1 MTHYGSP
8 VSLTTTRA
16 TAEDWQRLRAVRLA
30 ALAESPRM
38 FGSNFAREEAFSET
52 EWRERAARPATFL
65 ASLDAADV
73 GIAGVYEFDDG
84 WCVMGM
90 WVAPAARGAGVV
102 EALVAVCVD
111 EARSHGAV
119 DLGLW
124 VMEDNPRGI
133 GAYSRLGFT
142 VTETRQH
149 VRDGRYEV
157 AMVKKL

>member
-1 MTHYGSP
+1 M
-8 VSLTTTRA
+8 SLTTTRA
-16 TAEDWQRLRAVRLA
+16 TPDEWQRLRAVRLA

-38 FGSNFAREEAFSET
+38 FGSNFAREEAFDEA
-52 EWRERAARPATFL
+52 EWRQRAARPATFL
-65 ASLDAADV
+65 ATLDGSDV
-73 GIAGVYEFDDG
+73 GIAGVYEFDAG

-90 WVAPAARGAGVV
+90 WVAPTARGAGVV
-102 EALVAVCVD
+102 EALVTVCED
-111 EARSHGAV
+111 EARRHGAT
-119 DLGLW
+119 DLTLG

-142 VTETRQH
+142 MTETRHH